1 MVKKLEVYKCNL
13 CGSMVETL
21 RNAEGT
27 LSCCGQPM
35 RQLKENTVDAA
46 VEKHIPVIV
55 NEEGKTV
62 VKVGSVEH
70 PMLEEHF
77 IEWIEI
83 ITKDGKVYRQDLD
96 HTQKPEATFEVS
108 GEIERTREFC
118 NLHGLWSSK

>member
-27 LSCCGQPM
+27 LSCCGEPM

-96 HTQKPEATFEVS
+96 YTQKPEATFEVS

>member
-35 RQLKENTVDAA
+35 RELKENTVDAA